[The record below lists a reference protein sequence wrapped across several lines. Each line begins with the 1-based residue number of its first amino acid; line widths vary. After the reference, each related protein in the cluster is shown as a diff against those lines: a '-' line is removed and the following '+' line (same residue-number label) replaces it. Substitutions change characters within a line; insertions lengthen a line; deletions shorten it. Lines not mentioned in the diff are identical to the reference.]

1 MAQVEPGAR
10 ACRGRLAPV
19 PKLPEIHRTRVP
31 HWQEVPP
38 QDGRRFVVTG
48 ASSGIGLEVARALA
62 GAGAQVVLA
71 VRDRAKGERVAADLP
86 ARDEGR
92 VEVRVLDVSD
102 LASVRAFADD
112 LDRVDVL
119 VNNAGVLGMPYGRT
133 ADGFETTLATN
144 HLGHFALTNLL
155 LPRLTDRVV
164 VTGSR
169 AHLHGHLDPDDLG
182 WERRTYRPYAA
193 YAASKLANLLFLAEL
208 QRRLTAAGSTLRA
221 TGAHPGSTATAI
233 TASSGNAVLAWVG
246 SWGHRLAGM
255 QPRQGALPTLYA
267 ATMDVPGNTYVGPH
281 GPGEMQGWPTTARRA
296 PAALDPDLARRLWER
311 SEELTGVPFPL

>member
-1 MAQVEPGAR
+1 M
-10 ACRGRLAPV
+10 
-19 PKLPEIHRTRVP
+19 PKLPDLRRSSVP
-31 HWQEVPP
+31 RWRDVPP
-38 QDGRRFVVTG
+38 QHGRRFVVTG
-48 ASSGIGLEVARALA
+48 ASSGIGLEVSRALA
-62 GAGAQVVLA
+62 GAGAEVVLA
-71 VRDRAKGERVAADLP
+71 VRDRAKGERVAAGLP
-86 ARDEGR
+86 GR
-92 VEVRVLDVSD
+92 VEVQVLDVSD
-102 LASVRAFADD
+102 LSSVRAFADGVG
-112 LDRVDVL
+112 RVDVL
-119 VNNAGVLGMPYGRT
+119 VNNAGILGVPFART
-133 ADGFETTLATN
+133 ADGLETTLATN

-155 LPRLTDRVV
+155 LARLADRVV

-169 AHLHGHLDPDDLG
+169 SHLHGELDVDDLG

-233 TASSGNAVLAWVG
+233 TASSGNGLLTWVG

-255 QPRQGALPTLYA
+255 QPWQGALPTLYA
-267 ATMDVPGNTYVGPH
+267 ATMDVPGNTYVGPS

-311 SEELTGVPFPL
+311 SEELTRVRFPL